1 MITDQPVNNH
11 DDMRK
16 VTDNILRDAGLT
28 IEDSGG
34 KVTFAGKEPVEH
46 AITVGP

>member
-16 VTDNILRDAGLT
+16 VTDCPTSAL
-28 IEDSGG
+28 
-34 KVTFAGKEPVEH
+34 VEH
-46 AITVGP
+46 YESIF